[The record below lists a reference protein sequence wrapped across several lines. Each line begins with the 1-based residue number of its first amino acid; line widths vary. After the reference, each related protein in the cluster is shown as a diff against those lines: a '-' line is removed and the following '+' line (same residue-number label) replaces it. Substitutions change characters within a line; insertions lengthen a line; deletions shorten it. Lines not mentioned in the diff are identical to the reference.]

1 MKFVISFTTS
11 PSRIIKI
18 KPMIESIINQTL
30 KPDLIILNIP
40 EVFPRT
46 NERYI
51 IPDFVENN
59 VIINS
64 IEKDLGPATKVI
76 PTISYLRKNNY
87 EEKNTYIIYLDDDIR
102 YNEHMVSVYN
112 FLFTINK
119 NPRVLCCG
127 GFNFA
132 YNNDKKILIC
142 GQRNH
147 NDMVTIAEGYASVC
161 LPLSIFKEDFES
173 YILKYL
179 LNSKECLLSDDVLLS
194 NYYLMHKQEIRIVSI
209 PNKCS
214 IHDIWSKK
222 RILDYGNEEDALHC
236 GANGTSVSNAE
247 RYPNVLKILQ
257 NNNELAI
264 KLFSFKGNITS
275 KKY

>member
-11 PSRIIKI
+11 PSRIKKI
-18 KPMIESIINQTL
+18 NTMIESIINQTL

-46 NERYI
+46 NERYV

-59 VIINS
+59 VIINR

-76 PTISYLRKNNY
+76 PTISYLKKNNY
-87 EEKNTYIIYLDDDIR
+87 DEKNTYIIYLDDDIR
-102 YNEHMVSVYN
+102 YSEHMVSVYN

-127 GFNFA
+127 GFHFA
-132 YNNDKKILIC
+132 NHNGKLLLC
-142 GQRNH
+142 GQRKHDNL
-147 NDMVTIAEGYASVC
+147 VSVAEGYASVC
-161 LPLSIFKEDFES
+161 VPLSIFKHDFEGYMHK
-173 YILKYL
+173 YIFNHKD
-179 LNSKECLLSDDVLLS
+179 CLLSDDVVLS
-194 NYYLMHKQEIRIVSI
+194 NYFLLHKIEIRVVSI
-209 PNKCS
+209 PGKCD
-214 IHDIWSKK
+214 IHDIWAEK
-222 RILDYGNEEDALHC
+222 RILDYGNEKDALHC
-236 GANGTSVSNAE
+236 GANGFSVSNAE

-264 KLFSFKGNITS
+264 KIYSLLKNIKG
-275 KKY
+275 

>member
-87 EEKNTYIIYLDDDIR
+87 DERNTYIIYLDDDIR

-127 GFNFA
+127 GFHFA
-132 YNNDKKILIC
+132 KRDGDLVLYGK
-142 GQRNH
+142 RNH
-147 NDMVTIAEGYASVC
+147 NDIVSVAEGYASVC
-161 LPLSIFKEDFES
+161 LPLSIFKKDFEN
-173 YILKYL
+173 YILKYIL
-179 LNSKECLLSDDVLLS
+179 IIKNVCFSDDVLLS

-209 PNKCS
+209 PNKCC
-214 IHDIWSKK
+214 IHDIWSEK

-257 NNNELAI
+257 NNDELAI
-264 KLFSFKGNITS
+264 KQFSFTENILL

>member
-87 EEKNTYIIYLDDDIR
+87 DERNTYIIYLDDDIR

-127 GFNFA
+127 GFHFA
-132 YNNDKKILIC
+132 KRDGDLVLYGK
-142 GQRNH
+142 RNH
-147 NDMVTIAEGYASVC
+147 NDIVSVAEGYASVC
-161 LPLSIFKEDFES
+161 LPLSIFKKDFEN
-173 YILKYL
+173 YILKYIF
-179 LNSKECLLSDDVLLS
+179 NHKECLLSDDVLLS

-209 PNKCS
+209 PNKCC
-214 IHDIWSKK
+214 IHDIWSEK

-257 NNNELAI
+257 NNDELAI
-264 KLFSFKGNITS
+264 KQFSFTENILL